1 MELVLGY
8 DFPEE
13 IRSLFTEYTTM
24 LVEMEPAFQEY
35 LDIQHYDDEVL
46 DVTVKYGLPHGRLYL
61 ARIGKEIVGCI
72 ALRRLNDS
80 ECELKRL
87 YVRPAWR
94 RQGIAARLIDQIFS
108 DARSIGYKRILLD
121 TLPGLTVAIAMYRDL
136 GFQDIPRYNNSP
148 LDDTVFLGLDL

>member
-1 MELVLGY
+1 M
-8 DFPEE
+8 
-13 IRSLFTEYTTM
+13 
-24 LVEMEPAFQEY
+24 
-35 LDIQHYDDEVL
+35 
-46 DVTVKYGLPHGRLYL
+46 
-61 ARIGKEIVGCI
+61 
-72 ALRRLNDS
+72 NDS

-94 RQGIAARLIDQIFS
+94 RQGIAARLIDQILS

-136 GFQDIPRYNNSP
+136 GFQDIPRYNDSP